1 MKKKKKIKIHPMLR
15 ELKRSLIAFY
25 GPRLKKIVLFGSYAR
40 GEATPDSD
48 MDVLIVLESLK
59 SS

>member
-1 MKKKKKIKIHPMLR
+1 MLR